1 VAPVG
6 RPGWELPGLILALDE
21 RHGPFNPITRIM
33 AGMAAALAG
42 ERHEPATPAPSPQA
56 LAG

>member
-21 RHGPFNPITRIM
+21 RHGPFNPITRIIDL
-33 AGMAAALAG
+33 AAALAG